1 MKNLIF
7 VVIIIL
13 SINVFAS
20 EKLPDFSL
28 QDLNGKQVK
37 ISDFIGEQP
46 VIIDFWATWCAPCLK
61 ELPKLDKMQKQFGD
75 SLLVIA
81 ISTDK
86 PRKKN
91 EVKKH
96 IKSQKFKFTTL
107 LDTRGEA
114 RKLLNI
120 KNIPFTLLI
129 DKNGEI
135 VYDHLGYNTGDEK
148 HLEEQLMKL
157 YNAPQTD
164 EKTGKEIKTEGGSE

>member
-7 VVIIIL
+7 VIIIIL

>member
-164 EKTGKEIKTEGGSE
+164 EQTGKEIKTEGGSE

>member
-1 MKNLIF
+1 MKR
-7 VVIIIL
+7 IIL
-13 SINVFAS
+13 VLVILLGLNVFAS

-37 ISDFIGEQP
+37 ISDFIGEHP

-91 EVKKH
+91 EVKRH

-148 HLEEQLMKL
+148 HLAEQLKKLYAAPQIEEQ
-157 YNAPQTD
+157 T
-164 EKTGKEIKTEGGSE
+164 EKEIKAEGGSE